1 MDSECFN
8 LVGYWIYD
16 NIEYM
21 VVEEVNTRVIFI
33 KKLDNNKIFTLRMSL
48 FLYMKIMRHSDI

>member
-1 MDSECFN
+1 MDSENFN

-21 VVEEVNTRVIFI
+21 VVEEVNTGVIFI

-48 FLYMKIMRHSDI
+48 FLYMKMMRHSDI

>member
-1 MDSECFN
+1 MDSENFN

-16 NIEYM
+16 NIEYI
-21 VVEEVNTRVIFI
+21 VVEEVNTGVIFI

-48 FLYMKIMRHSDI
+48 FLYMKMMRHSDI

>member
-1 MDSECFN
+1 MDSENFN
-8 LVGYWIYD
+8 LVGYLIYD

-21 VVEEVNTRVIFI
+21 VVEEVNTGVIFI

-48 FLYMKIMRHSDI
+48 FLYMKMMRHSDI